1 MFFFPPL
8 AFFTNLTRHQTPVIH
23 VLDASRSVTVVGAL
37 LSDRKADYVEVS
49 VGDGGCHLVICYL

>member
-1 MFFFPPL
+1 MIFDG
-8 AFFTNLTRHQTPVIH
+8 AFLDRCRGKSPVVH

-49 VGDGGCHLVICYL
+49 AE

>member
-1 MFFFPPL
+1 MLSPARLTLSPPPSPRLFFKIKPL
-8 AFFTNLTRHQTPVIH
+8 FDINQTPVIH

-49 VGDGGCHLVICYL
+49 